1 MESNGKG
8 LVEILLSENN
18 LTPNYGDI
26 EFTKEGKPFISDEWH
41 LEDVQVA
48 CADVGVTLTED
59 EMEDVLHTVANGF
72 DANYGICWE
81 NFYVCIQQMDLQKQA
96 AADIEE
102 NK

>member
-1 MESNGKG
+1 
-8 LVEILLSENN
+8 VAH
-18 LTPNYGDI
+18 I

-96 AADIEE
+96 AADIEG
-102 NK
+102 KK